1 MPQKKQAYVER
12 GPNGRNRF
20 VIPRGRRHSGSSEH
34 DSYTP
39 NERFSA
45 AQGRM
50 EALEIQIGQLQNRLS
65 FEQSN
70 NWTARREN
78 ERLAAEN
85 YNLQAQL
92 EDERQEV
99 KRWEDMLFDLEKKHE
114 KLEDKYKHLKRES
127 RSRSEGSDYRN
138 AYEEKATEVEMLRD
152 RLAERD
158 DLIRLEETRIS
169 EKDHLLRKK
178 AETIAYFKDYLR
190 THGFRVED

>member
-1 MPQKKQAYVER
+1 MPHKKHAYIER

-20 VIPRGRRHSGSSEH
+20 VIPRGRRYSESSEH

-39 NERFSA
+39 NERLSA

-78 ERLAAEN
+78 ERLTAEN

-92 EDERQEV
+92 EDERREV
-99 KRWEDMLFDLEKKHE
+99 KRLDDMLFDLEKKHE
-114 KLEDKYKHLKRES
+114 KLEDKYKQLKRGS
-127 RSRSEGSDYRN
+127 RSRSEGSDYRRV
-138 AYEEKATEVEMLRD
+138 YEEKAAEVEMLRV

-158 DLIRLEETRIS
+158 DLIRLDAARIS
-169 EKDHLLRKK
+169 EKNHLLREK
-178 AETIAYFKDYLR
+178 ANTIAYFKDYLR